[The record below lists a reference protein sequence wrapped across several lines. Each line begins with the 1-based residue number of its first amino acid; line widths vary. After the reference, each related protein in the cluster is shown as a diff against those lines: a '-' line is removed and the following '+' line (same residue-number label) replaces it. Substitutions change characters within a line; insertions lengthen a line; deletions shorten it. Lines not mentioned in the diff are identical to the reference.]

1 MNTYLFSRKDNMA
14 KRKIIRIFECWQSD
28 DKETQKYIRK
38 ALKMVSEKIN
48 LNKELSFGV
57 EIDRDTQNIVG
68 SVDIKKVILDKIDKC
83 DMFICDISSVGKN
96 DKTGDMIINNNVAFE
111 LGYVCGR
118 KKVTGNILL
127 ANEDTTD
134 LKELP
139 FDIRNLRIKTFS
151 PKTDKNS
158 KELTHSLIE
167 IIKSYVNETSGE
179 LYKDEEEDLIK
190 AIENG
195 RAPRSKADPVI
206 RRLYEE
212 YIRLYPRDFKADTY
226 LDETYN
232 ALIQT
237 NNITTRLTRIIV
249 TAIDYEQ
256 YEVIESVYNNL
267 EIVLNACCP
276 KSTNSFHDS
285 QLEYS
290 AIICSDLMLI
300 ILGILTDRNKW
311 EIIHQIKEK
320 YSPIVYF
327 NKKYTIS
334 MNDFSELRA
343 PRNLMSYTNSKDNES
358 YYFPISILEKD
369 MHQETNSDVLKYIVS
384 GDLLNYLTNIE
395 TRWYFPQSIGL
406 MFDNSTNILPKFMFK
421 YIDRNGFNEIK
432 TAMNYRGIDSARRYV
447 WNKIVTLGQD
457 RMLFDPLKE
466 IFAGIGIKTELDL
479 WKKGQPSVAAI
490 L

>member
-237 NNITTRLTRIIV
+237 DNITTLSRASII
-249 TAIDYEQ
+249 I
-256 YEVIESVYNNL
+256 
-267 EIVLNACCP
+267 
-276 KSTNSFHDS
+276 
-285 QLEYS
+285 
-290 AIICSDLMLI
+290 
-300 ILGILTDRNKW
+300 
-311 EIIHQIKEK
+311 
-320 YSPIVYF
+320 
-327 NKKYTIS
+327 
-334 MNDFSELRA
+334 
-343 PRNLMSYTNSKDNES
+343 
-358 YYFPISILEKD
+358 
-369 MHQETNSDVLKYIVS
+369 
-384 GDLLNYLTNIE
+384 
-395 TRWYFPQSIGL
+395 
-406 MFDNSTNILPKFMFK
+406 
-421 YIDRNGFNEIK
+421 
-432 TAMNYRGIDSARRYV
+432 
-447 WNKIVTLGQD
+447 
-457 RMLFDPLKE
+457 
-466 IFAGIGIKTELDL
+466 
-479 WKKGQPSVAAI
+479 
-490 L
+490 